1 MKILT
6 IHFIAALSLVGCSTV
21 PEINDG
27 SGSDVVQSKRR
38 NIDPHPNYLLCRD
51 DDTTALDAVLQPA
64 LNAKGILLYFHGGLS
79 GDSYM
84 REDLGPDIMASLFTE
99 KNLNGL
105 HPVFINYEVSP
116 FQSENLLDILKNSAF
131 AKLKRIIKQ
140 RLNEESNKSQS
151 SVRFFSEDR
160 NAEQSAALSILIYQ
174 GLEKGIEFSNEVRSE
189 EDYEVYLSKILT
201 DEETL
206 KNVAENVVQD
216 SAIRASANQ
225 FEVLASN
232 QNTED
237 LQPLLN
243 KGFLTLS
250 GAKAIARALARFA
263 LTLNHEIVPTI
274 TEEVLRE
281 LTLLGAIGVED
292 ALQTHWKTVKR
303 HSEECWEPNTNG
315 NTLISALLEKKKKD
329 SQYTISVIS
338 HSAGSLVI
346 GKLLESISQ
355 FDGMNRENAIDNSV
369 LVVPAISAEW
379 FQHSFIRYENVIKK
393 LRVYPLTDEYEKKDS
408 LIPALYPASL
418 LYGVSGIGEP
428 KGFGDKAL
436 MIQRHMGTKRYP
448 YKTWLYRK
456 VFEDI
461 RDMWAYVE
469 SNPEVFN
476 YYPFDESQNEG
487 ATHRLTKLPWCS
499 KPLAKRTMSVLT
511 GLPESQ
517 IDVVDIKTKCD

>member
-1 MKILT
+1 MKILA
-6 IHFIAALSLVGCSTV
+6 IPFIVALSLAGCSTI
-21 PEINDG
+21 PET
-27 SGSDVVQSKRR
+27 SSDLGRGLAQSKNR
-38 NIDPHPNYLLCRD
+38 NINPHPNYLLCRG
-51 DDTTALDAVLQPA
+51 DDTTELEAVLKSA

-116 FQSENLLDILKNSAF
+116 FQSENLLNILKNSAF
-131 AKLKRIIKQ
+131 AKLKSIVKQ
-140 RLNEESNKSQS
+140 RLNEESNKNQS
-151 SVRFFSEDR
+151 NVTKFSENR
-160 NAEQSAALSILIYQ
+160 SAEQSAALSILIYQ
-174 GLEKGIEFSNEVRSE
+174 GLDKGIEFSNSVRSE
-189 EDYEVYLSKILT
+189 EDYEVFLTKVLT

-206 KNVAENVVQD
+206 KEVAENIIQD
-216 SAIRASANQ
+216 SALRASTNQ
-225 FEVLASN
+225 FEILASQ

-243 KGFLTLS
+243 KGSLTLS
-250 GAKAIARALARFA
+250 GAKAIARTLARFA

-281 LTLLGAIGVED
+281 LSLLGVIGVED
-292 ALQTHWKTVKR
+292 ALQTHWRTVKR
-303 HSEECWEPNTNG
+303 HSEECWGPKTNG
-315 NTLISALLEKKKKD
+315 NALINALLEKKKKD
-329 SQYTISVIS
+329 SHFTISVMS

-355 FDGMNRENAIDNSV
+355 FDRVNREHAIDNAV

-379 FQHSFIRYENVIKK
+379 FQQTFMRHESIIKK
-393 LRVYPLTDEYEKKDS
+393 LRVYPLTDEYEKNDF
-408 LIPALYPASL
+408 LIPYLYPASL

-428 KGFGDKAL
+428 KGFGDKPL
-436 MIQRHMGTKRYP
+436 MIQRHLGMKRYP
-448 YKTWLYRK
+448 YRTWLYRK

-461 RDMWAYVE
+461 RDIWAYVE
-469 SNPEVFN
+469 SNPEIFK

-499 KPLAKRTMSVLT
+499 KTLAKQTMSVLT
-511 GLPESQ
+511 GLSENQ
-517 IDVVDIKTKCD
+517 IEVVDRKTKCD